1 MIDDEYE
8 RWRDTVNALFTA
20 CVEADAIPAETILAW
35 FRQAV
40 EDDRAYHANA
50 RRSVPPTPSF
60 GIARTDSIAPVRRF
74 T

>member
-8 RWRDTVNALFTA
+8 QWRETVNALFA
-20 CVEADAIPAETILAW
+20 PGVEADAVPAESVLAW

-50 RRSVPPTPSF
+50 PQPILLT
-60 GIARTDSIAPVRRF
+60 RTFAIERTESMSPGRRF

>member
-1 MIDDEYE
+1 MIDKTYE
-8 RWRDTVNALFTA
+8 QWRETVNALFIA
-20 CVEADAIPAETILAW
+20 CVEADAIPAESVLAW

-50 RRSVPPTPSF
+50 RQPVLPTPSF
-60 GIARTDSIAPVRRF
+60 GIERTDSIAPVRRF